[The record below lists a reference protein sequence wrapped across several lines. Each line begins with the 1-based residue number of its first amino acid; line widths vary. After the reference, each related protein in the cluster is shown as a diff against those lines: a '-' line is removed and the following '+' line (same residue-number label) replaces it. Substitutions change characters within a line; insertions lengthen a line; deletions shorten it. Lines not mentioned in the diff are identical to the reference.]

1 MAKKIKARKHALR
14 KAVTATVLAGTA
26 FGTMGGAIGTVRTVK
41 ADEFRSSLN
50 KGKDY
55 DALINVATSVQNHDP
70 NALNQLREV
79 LKNFSTE
86 SLHSLL
92 LGLDNAH
99 LQYKHSQ
106 LTSFSNIIG
115 TFNND
120 NKKDFYHKSLNLVS
134 LLIQELRSRII
145 SNENRGKL
153 LEEKE
158 VTIKEKQQE
167 LDKTKKALQ
176 DLFESKLKMAKR
188 EAKHSEDLNNK
199 IEDLNKKLASE
210 KKKYEIATRDAANLF
225 IQRESIQKEADK
237 YKNEAKVM
245 PHSLE
250 QAKQEFDQKAKEAE
264 VANNRVI
271 VLSNALNQAKEEFDL
286 KAAEA
291 QKLNNNV
298 TVLSNALQQAKEEF
312 DKKAQDYQA
321 ALAEKDAIDGQL
333 ETALTKVSD
342 LESQLASL
350 KEANEAANQKITQL
364 EQEVADGGV
373 AFKDLK
379 GQKEKSDAQVK
390 AQADKIKELESDLEA
405 TQSELN
411 QVKEQRANLEQEVAE
426 LGTKV
431 KDLEKEK
438 ADLEKKA
445 IDLEADKAEL
455 EAEMDR
461 LKALLADKD
470 LANDKLLK
478 EMEDLQ
484 KDFDTKKNHS
494 DREIADFQAEIA
506 RLQKELAD
514 QLAKMN
520 IAHPQNQGLGKAMA
534 ASPMTDSHKAS
545 TDAKNNLP
553 STGDVMAN
561 PFFTASAMA
570 IIIGAGGLALNRKR
584 KEA

>member
-26 FGTMGGAIGTVRTVK
+26 MQSLGVLSSDVEAKSKLDSLSAYNTFRRTGPDKRIRRDIVKKIVNDASDNLLEYYLKLNGKSNLNIVSPENAPIFKGVANEVAIERIKDFRKQKDMYKSLFENSRKYSKEIEKEK
-41 ADEFRSSLN
+41 ANVLEKF
-50 KGKDY
+50 Y
-55 DALINVATSVQNHDP
+55 DQEK
-70 NALNQLREV
+70 QL
-79 LKNFSTE
+79 KTTN
-86 SLHSLL
+86 
-92 LGLDNAH
+92 
-99 LQYKHSQ
+99 
-106 LTSFSNIIG
+106 NIIADK
-115 TFNND
+115 NREIVKRD
-120 NKKDFYHKSLNLVS
+120 LKIK
-134 LLIQELRSRII
+134 EL
-145 SNENRGKL
+145 ED
-153 LEEKE
+153 KE
-158 VTIKEKQQE
+158 VKLNERLAKEKN
-167 LDKTKKALQ
+167 
-176 DLFESKLKMAKR
+176 R
-188 EAKHSEDLNNK
+188 YRHVV
-199 IEDLNKKLASE
+199 
-210 KKKYEIATRDAANLF
+210 RDAANLF

-245 PHSLE
+245 THALE

-312 DKKAQDYQA
+312 DKKAQEYQA

-570 IIIGAGGLALNRKR
+570 IIIGADGLALNRKR

>member
-14 KAVTATVLAGTA
+14 KAVTATVLASTA
-26 FGTMGGAIGTVRTVK
+26 LGTMGGAVGTVRTVK

-55 DALINVATSVQNHDP
+55 DSLINVATSVQNHDP

-120 NKKDFYHKSLNLVS
+120 NKKDFYHKNLNLVS

-167 LDKTKKALQ
+167 LDKTKKGLQ

-245 PHSLE
+245 THALE
-250 QAKQEFDQKAKEAE
+250 QAK
-264 VANNRVI
+264 
-271 VLSNALNQAKEEFDL
+271 
-286 KAAEA
+286 
-291 QKLNNNV
+291 
-298 TVLSNALQQAKEEF
+298 
-312 DKKAQDYQA
+312 
-321 ALAEKDAIDGQL
+321 
-333 ETALTKVSD
+333 
-342 LESQLASL
+342 
-350 KEANEAANQKITQL
+350 
-364 EQEVADGGV
+364 
-373 AFKDLK
+373 
-379 GQKEKSDAQVK
+379 
-390 AQADKIKELESDLEA
+390 
-405 TQSELN
+405 
-411 QVKEQRANLEQEVAE
+411 
-426 LGTKV
+426 
-431 KDLEKEK
+431 
-438 ADLEKKA
+438 
-445 IDLEADKAEL
+445 
-455 EAEMDR
+455 
-461 LKALLADKD
+461 
-470 LANDKLLK
+470 
-478 EMEDLQ
+478 
-484 KDFDTKKNHS
+484 
-494 DREIADFQAEIA
+494 
-506 RLQKELAD
+506 
-514 QLAKMN
+514 
-520 IAHPQNQGLGKAMA
+520 
-534 ASPMTDSHKAS
+534 
-545 TDAKNNLP
+545 
-553 STGDVMAN
+553 
-561 PFFTASAMA
+561 
-570 IIIGAGGLALNRKR
+570 
-584 KEA
+584 